1 MVPSADR
8 IEGRKSM
15 KLFRI
20 CVAAV
25 LALAPL
31 GAAADEVVLKS
42 VSTWPSSYAVVKE
55 YLRFVERVNETGKGV
70 VRIDHVGGPEVVPAD
85 QQDMAIRNGVFD
97 IQFGAASYYSGVV
110 PEADALKASEISPVE
125 ARKSGAIDLL
135 SGIWRKKLNAEVLAW
150 MSGGIGFYL
159 YLTEAPKLTDQGV
172 PDLRGLKLRSSSAYK
187 DWFEALGATNVMM
200 APPETFSAFERGMVD
215 GLAATGIN
223 FRDVGVTNF
232 IKVRVSPAVWQIDTL
247 IVMNAGKFDA
257 LPEEAR
263 KVLVAAAVAQE
274 AQTMDA
280 YRAQADEEAAEI
292 AKSGVQFIDLGP
304 DAGAKYKA
312 LAHEL
317 VWERLARNAPG
328 NADALRRAFS
338 R

>member
-1 MVPSADR
+1 MN
-8 IEGRKSM
+8 
-15 KLFRI
+15 LFRI
-20 CVAAV
+20 CFAAI
-25 LALAPL
+25 LALAPFN
-31 GAAADEVVLKS
+31 AAADEVVLKS
-42 VSTWPSSYAVVKE
+42 VSTWPSSYGVVKE
-55 YLRFVERVNETGKGV
+55 YIRFVDRVNETGRGV
-70 VRIDHVGGPEVVPAD
+70 IRIEHLGGPEVIPAD
-85 QQDMAIRNGVFD
+85 QQDTAIRNGVFD

-110 PEADALKASEISPVE
+110 PEADALKASEISPIE
-125 ARKSGAIDLL
+125 ARMAGAIDLL

-159 YLTEAPKLTDQGV
+159 YLTDMPKLTPEGL

-187 DWFEALGATNVMM
+187 DWFEAMGATNVMM

-223 FRDVGVTNF
+223 FRDVGVTKF
-232 IKVRVSPAVWQIDTL
+232 IKARVSPAVWQIDTL
-247 IVMNAGKFDA
+247 IIMNAPKFDA

-274 AQTMDA
+274 AQTMEA
-280 YRAQADEEAAEI
+280 YRMQAEEEAAEI
-292 AKSGVQFIDLGP
+292 AKSGVQSVDLGS

-317 VWERLARNAPG
+317 VWERLARNAPD
-328 NADALRRAFS
+328 NAEMLRRVLS